1 MADLTVY
8 DIDHTGVDPTYVAA
22 AGGGDT
28 FDNDGHTFFHAFNG
42 SGGGIDIT
50 IDSPVDCNQGFAH
63 DVVVTVPAGED
74 RMIGRFP
81 VGRFH
86 SSCSGTYS
94 GVTSLTVAAIR
105 LVP

>member
-1 MADLTVY
+1 MADLTVQ
-8 DIDHTGVDPTYVAA
+8 DITHTGLDPTYVAA
-22 AGGGDT
+22 AAGGDT

-42 SGGGIDIT
+42 SGGDITVT

-63 DVVVTVPAGED
+63 DVAVVVTAGTD

-86 SSCSGTYS
+86 SSCSVTYS